1 MTTYNVCL
9 ATVTGIADRYALV
22 LTMTKKIHSVIAIL
36 LLTAAD
42 PRQME
47 GPVEPA
53 LSLSNVSCPHSD
65 WLSLRPV
72 RTVLANGRKVRA
84 KRRLL
89 NRLRNRARRIV
100 SGLRSIGNSLQ
111 CVFFVC
117 RAWFNLFLFAVTM
130 TSESL
135 LNVLLKSFPSSPPRA
150 GKSACH
156 IDELRISEWPYHGR
170 NRAFRLARVI
180 PRENRE
186 HCRCSVGLFHRGGAR
201 YPADRFNASLS
212 WRTFS

>member
-1 MTTYNVCL
+1 
-9 ATVTGIADRYALV
+9 
-22 LTMTKKIHSVIAIL
+22 
-36 LLTAAD
+36 
-42 PRQME
+42 ME

-111 CVFFVC
+111 CVFSAGRMVGSANEQPTVRETETVSRTVGCSFADPTILPAEKTHC
-117 RAWFNLFLFAVTM
+117 KLLPIDRKPLTMRRARLRSRFRSRLFARTLRPFASTVRTGRRDSQ
-130 TSESL
+130 SE
-135 LNVLLKSFPSSPPRA
+135 
-150 GKSACH
+150 
-156 IDELRISEWPYHGR
+156 
-170 NRAFRLARVI
+170 
-180 PRENRE
+180 
-186 HCRCSVGLFHRGGAR
+186 
-201 YPADRFNASLS
+201 
-212 WRTFS
+212 